1 MTHNCTLLIKINNL
15 AICLDIYLINK
26 SYDENAVEFMILPK
40 QAPLLHAAP
49 RQHSPHYTLQP
60 PKAAAGSLYEEME
73 WWVATGGEGLMD
85 ERKSHTLGSFQY
97 LSCLLSAVSA
107 CWVMLPIS
115 GLSVNSINNVGVNKA
130 FIKL

>member
-1 MTHNCTLLIKINNL
+1 MKHNCTLLIKINNL

-49 RQHSPHYTLQP
+49 RQHSPHYTLRP

-97 LSCLLSAVSA
+97 LSCLLSAW
-107 CWVMLPIS
+107 WVMLPIS

>member
-40 QAPLLHAAP
+40 QAPLLHAAT
-49 RQHSPHYTLQP
+49 RQHSLHYTLQP

-97 LSCLLSAVSA
+97 LSCLLSAW
-107 CWVMLPIS
+107 WVMLPIS

>member
-40 QAPLLHAAP
+40 QAPLLHAAL
-49 RQHSPHYTLQP
+49 RQHSPHYTLRP

-97 LSCLLSAVSA
+97 LSCLLSA
-107 CWVMLPIS
+107 W
-115 GLSVNSINNVGVNKA
+115 
-130 FIKL
+130 